1 MSVYGYARVSTVT
14 QNTDRQTAALI
25 AAGVPSFNIYCD
37 KQSGKDFQRDDYLIL
52 ISRIKKGD
60 VLFIKSIDRLGR
72 NYHEIL
78 EQWRIITQER
88 GCDVVVLDMP
98 LIDTRQD
105 KNLLGTFISDLVLQI
120 LAFVAENERAYILE
134 RQREGIAAA
143 KRRGVRFGRP
153 QVKRPDNFVE
163 AAKLLNARQLQLNDA
178 VRMTGLKKTTFRRHF
193 EKWKRENN
201 EQ

>member
-1 MSVYGYARVSTVT
+1 MSVFGYARVSTVA
-14 QNTDRQTAALI
+14 QKTDRQTAALI
-25 AAGVPSFNIYCD
+25 AAGVPSFNIYYD
-37 KQSGKDFQRDDYLIL
+37 KQSGKDFQRDDYLL
-52 ISRIKKGD
+52 LMARLKKGD

-134 RQREGIAAA
+134 RQRDGIAVA
-143 KRRGVRFGRP
+143 KARGV
-153 QVKRPDNFVE
+153 
-163 AAKLLNARQLQLNDA
+163 
-178 VRMTGLKKTTFRRHF
+178 KTTG
-193 EKWKRENN
+193 
-201 EQ
+201 